1 MCQYACY
8 ALRAVELDSIIAIIW
23 YKYNIILELTN
34 KSDLVKISEECLLN
48 EIFLNLLKYIFECFY
63 FRL

>member
-34 KSDLVKISEECLLN
+34 KSDLVKISEECLLKTK
-48 EIFLNLLKYIFECFY
+48 FF
-63 FRL
+63 